1 MYDTDG
7 FMTTIV
13 SPLADQR
20 KKIFAMDCEMV
31 TAQSCLLHY
40 SDQSYIKKALQEHFI
55 FSLYS
60 VRLSVENEKY
70 SYCEVVNEN
79 DE

>member
-1 MYDTDG
+1 MPFFQLITDLFDVFEIFSVQTLTKVHVSDDTYNTDG

-31 TAQSCLLHY
+31 MFHHSMLP
-40 SDQSYIKKALQEHFI
+40 
-55 FSLYS
+55 
-60 VRLSVENEKY
+60 
-70 SYCEVVNEN
+70 
-79 DE
+79 